1 MAAQQRS
8 SSGASARP
16 STTDG
21 ARTSSRS
28 GSTARTDSTS
38 RWGTLV
44 PLGIVVL
51 GLVELAILVLIG
63 INTSLWW
70 AVLAIAVGWVIG
82 IALLVAAG
90 QQSFVRLRSL
100 MRAVR
105 GRGDVQ
111 EHLSRP
117 AFTLLSALFF
127 FFPGILTDLI
137 GVVLLLT
144 PVQRRSVKAMG
155 LSSGSEGA
163 RKVLYRR
170 SGTGVIDGE
179 IILDS
184 RSTGS
189 TRNDGG
195 TPPTLT
201 QDPDPTHP
209 RN

>member
-8 SSGASARP
+8 TSGASGRP
-16 STTDG
+16 SADGTDTG
-21 ARTSSRS
+21 RAR
-28 GSTARTDSTS
+28 S
-38 RWGTLV
+38 RWGSVV
-44 PLGIVVL
+44 PFAIVLL
-51 GLVELAILVLIG
+51 GLLELTILVLIG

-70 AVLAIAVGWVIG
+70 SVLIIAIGWVIG
-82 IALLVAAG
+82 VALLVAAG

-100 MRAVR
+100 IRAVR

-111 EHLSRP
+111 DHLSRP

-137 GVVLLLT
+137 GLVLLLT

-163 RKVLYRR
+163 RTVLYRR

-179 IILDS
+179 IILDNRPADSS
-184 RSTGS
+184 RGES
-189 TRNDGG
+189 G
-195 TPPTLT
+195 TPPTIT
-201 QDPDPTHP
+201 QD
-209 RN
+209 

>member
-8 SSGASARP
+8 RPDASGRP
-16 STTDG
+16 SADGTDTG
-21 ARTSSRS
+21 RAR
-28 GSTARTDSTS
+28 S
-38 RWGTLV
+38 RWGSVV
-44 PLGIVVL
+44 PFAIVLL
-51 GLVELAILVLIG
+51 GLLELTILVLIG

-70 AVLAIAVGWVIG
+70 SVLIIAIGWVIG
-82 IALLVAAG
+82 VALLVAAG

-100 MRAVR
+100 IRAVR

-111 EHLSRP
+111 DHLSRP

-137 GVVLLLT
+137 GLVLLLT

-163 RKVLYRR
+163 RTVLYRR

-179 IILDS
+179 IILDNS
-184 RSTGS
+184 PADPPRGES
-189 TRNDGG
+189 G
-195 TPPTLT
+195 TPPTIT
-201 QDPDPTHP
+201 QD
-209 RN
+209 